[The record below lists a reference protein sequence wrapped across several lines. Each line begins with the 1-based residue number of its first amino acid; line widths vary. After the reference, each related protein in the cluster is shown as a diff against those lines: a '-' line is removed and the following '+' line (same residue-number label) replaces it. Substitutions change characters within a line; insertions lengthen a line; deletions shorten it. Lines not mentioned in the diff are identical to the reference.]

1 MTKQV
6 FYDPQRKR
14 WKRLRRILDVLA
26 LLGTVVFVIFIFGLL
41 RVKPMKELLLP
52 ATPHNYRALTNRPA
66 PPLRPYQKLRHS
78 PHRKTDVSPSEV
90 PLNAGEGLRAAYYV
104 EWDPASY
111 ASLKQH
117 IHQIDLLF
125 PEWVHVVDADGGLTA
140 YTIDNRPFDVVDE
153 DGVHNVD
160 RENKVARA
168 IADAHEDTE
177 IFPLV
182 NNYDPTKGTYVTD
195 VGDFLASATARA
207 NFVKQADA
215 FLAKN
220 PSYRGLTLDFQSV
233 PTAAQ
238 PGYQALI
245 AALYNDFHPHNLR
258 LYINTPVGD
267 DDFNL
272 KFMADH
278 SDGLLLMNYD
288 QHQIDTGPGPIAD
301 EDWFIDNLK
310 EVLKTVPKDKII
322 CSIGSYGYDWTM
334 PLPPA
339 EPTAKQAHGKKPA
352 PPPKIDLTKVLAVD
366 NVSTQEAWQAASD
379 SEADVQLDHDSLN
392 AHFAYDD
399 EDAHVRHQIW
409 FLDAATVLNQM
420 RAARA
425 LGIQTIALWRLGS
438 EDDSLWKIWDAPLK
452 ANPVKDLTQVEP
464 GYDVDD
470 EGEGDVMR
478 VTKKPQPGRREVTL
492 DDDDTIP
499 LDYRSIVSEKM
510 VSYPLPYT
518 VQYVGYSPRQV
529 ALSFDD
535 GPDPEW
541 TPKILDILKKYNV
554 TGTFFIIGEE
564 AQDNLGLL
572 KRLYR
577 EGHEIGNHTF
587 THPDISE
594 ISVGSLDLQLT
605 LTERLFAAEL
615 GVQPLYF
622 RPPYSIDQEP
632 DTNDQ
637 AAPIDA
643 IQGLGY
649 VVVGNKI
656 DTNDWDEHPRKTPQ
670 EITDSVFQQID
681 AMAKKPWARGS
692 VILLHDGGGDRS
704 ATVAALPVLIQALRA
719 RGYQIVPVSQLVG
732 KTREQVMPPITGWKA
747 HWLAFVDSVAF
758 FFISFFNHF
767 VIGVFFVGDV
777 LMSARLIIIGLFAII
792 DRLRTRKNYATP
804 DYQPS
809 VAVVIPAYNEEKVIV
824 RTIRS
829 VMLSSY
835 KNIRILV
842 VDDGSKDNTFEIAR
856 AAYPDDLASGRLT
869 VLTKPNGGKADA
881 LNFALEHIDEEIY
894 IGIDADGIIAH
905 DAIERLV
912 PHFANPGIGAVAGNA
927 KVGNRVNLWTRW
939 QALEYITSQNF
950 ERRALD
956 LFDVVM
962 VVPGAIGAWRT
973 DVVKAGH
980 GYHTNTVAEDADL
993 TMNILEQGYC
1003 VIYEDQALAFTEA
1016 PVNMDGLMR
1025 QRFRWS
1031 FGILQAVF
1039 KHRGAISKHRA
1050 MGLFALPNILI
1061 FQILLP
1067 LFSPLIDLMFLAG
1080 VVRYFVDKHF
1090 HPETTSSAS
1099 FYKLLGFFLAFMVID
1114 FIASALAFTLERKHP
1129 ASKGDGWL
1137 LFHIWVQ
1144 RFSYRQVFSIVLFKT
1159 VKRAIDGKPFSWDK
1173 LDRTAKMSASTE
1185 KLTAG

>member
-1 MTKQV
+1 
-6 FYDPQRKR
+6 
-14 WKRLRRILDVLA
+14 
-26 LLGTVVFVIFIFGLL
+26 
-41 RVKPMKELLLP
+41 
-52 ATPHNYRALTNRPA
+52 
-66 PPLRPYQKLRHS
+66 
-78 PHRKTDVSPSEV
+78 
-90 PLNAGEGLRAAYYV
+90 
-104 EWDPASY
+104 
-111 ASLKQH
+111 
-117 IHQIDLLF
+117 
-125 PEWVHVVDADGGLTA
+125 
-140 YTIDNRPFDVVDE
+140 
-153 DGVHNVD
+153 
-160 RENKVARA
+160 
-168 IADAHEDTE
+168 
-177 IFPLV
+177 
-182 NNYDPTKGTYVTD
+182 
-195 VGDFLASATARA
+195 
-207 NFVKQADA
+207 
-215 FLAKN
+215 
-220 PSYRGLTLDFQSV
+220 
-233 PTAAQ
+233 
-238 PGYQALI
+238 
-245 AALYNDFHPHNLR
+245 
-258 LYINTPVGD
+258 
-267 DDFNL
+267 
-272 KFMADH
+272 
-278 SDGLLLMNYD
+278 
-288 QHQIDTGPGPIAD
+288 
-301 EDWFIDNLK
+301 
-310 EVLKTVPKDKII
+310 
-322 CSIGSYGYDWTM
+322 
-334 PLPPA
+334 
-339 EPTAKQAHGKKPA
+339 
-352 PPPKIDLTKVLAVD
+352 KVLAVD

-452 ANPVKDLTQVEP
+452 ANPVKDLSQVDP

-478 VTKKPQPGRREVTL
+478 VTKKPQPGRRIVTL

-499 LDYRSIVSEKM
+499 LDYRSIVAEKM

-518 VQYVGYSPRQV
+518 VQYVGYNPKQV

-541 TPKILDILKKYNV
+541 TPKILDILKKYHV
-554 TGTFFIIGEE
+554 VGTFFIIGEE

-594 ISVGSLDLQLT
+594 ISNGSLDLQLT

-670 EITDSVFQQID
+670 EITASVFQQID
-681 AMAKKPWARGS
+681 AMKTKPWARGS

-732 KTREQVMPPITGWKA
+732 KTREQVMPPITGWKQ

-767 VIGVFFVGDV
+767 IIGVFFVGDV
-777 LMSARLIIIGLFAII
+777 LMSARLVIIGLFAII
-792 DRLRTRKNYATP
+792 DRLRRRKNYATP
-804 DYQPS
+804 DYQPE

-842 VDDGSKDNTFEIAR
+842 VDDGSTDATFDVAR
-856 AAYPDDLASGRLT
+856 DAYPDDLASGRLT

-881 LNFALEHIDEEIY
+881 LNFALNHIDEGIY

-912 PHFANPGIGAVAGNA
+912 PHFANPAIGAVAGNA

-993 TMNILEQGYC
+993 TMNILEQGYS

-1114 FIASALAFTLERKHP
+1114 FIASALAFTLERRHP